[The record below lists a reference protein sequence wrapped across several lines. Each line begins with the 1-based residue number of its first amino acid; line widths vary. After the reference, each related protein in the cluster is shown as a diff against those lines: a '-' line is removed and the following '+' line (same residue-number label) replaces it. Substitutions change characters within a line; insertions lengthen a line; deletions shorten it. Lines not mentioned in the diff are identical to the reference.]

1 MRKIT
6 RFLAVAVF
14 SGFLFVSQPVLAE
27 IYESD
32 VGLTFEGYE
41 PSREAPPNKELSTG
55 GLVVLPETGDVA
67 PNGMLLVFGM
77 GLLCLGGFLLG
88 RTRRRADD

>member
-1 MRKIT
+1 MQKIT
-6 RFLAVAVF
+6 RFLAIAVF

-27 IYESD
+27 SYESD

-41 PSREAPPNKELSTG
+41 PSREVPPNKELSTG
-55 GLVVLPETGDVA
+55 GVALPETGDVA
-67 PNGMLLVFGM
+67 PSVMLLVFGV
-77 GLLCLGGFLLG
+77 GLLVVGGFLLG

>member
-6 RFLAVAVF
+6 RFLAIAVF
-14 SGFLFVSQPVLAE
+14 CGFLFVSQPVLAE
-27 IYESD
+27 SYESE

-41 PSREAPPNKELSTG
+41 PSREAPLNKEPTTG
-55 GLVVLPETGDVA
+55 AIVLPETGDVA
-67 PNGMLLVFGM
+67 PSGMLLVFGA

-88 RTRRRADD
+88 TARRRADD